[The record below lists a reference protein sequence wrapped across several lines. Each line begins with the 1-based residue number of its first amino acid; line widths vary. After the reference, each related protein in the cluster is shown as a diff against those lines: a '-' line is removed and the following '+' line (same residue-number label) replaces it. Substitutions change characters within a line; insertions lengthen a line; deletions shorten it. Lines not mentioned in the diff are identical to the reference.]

1 MGKKSKLIPV
11 PKKMRQFKTFFHPNV
26 KACFQTFSKTPGL
39 QKKSVHFTT
48 KWNTETKDKLV
59 SANLDQMEVSM
70 MINRGDGRGSKNV
83 TDIVAVF
90 VDCDDN
96 KMTKEKLLALPIPPQ
111 LIVETSPGNFHAYWL
126 IKDCD
131 VAQFK
136 PIQKALAISLG
147 ADLNVCD
154 ASRVM
159 RLPGTINWKRVEPFL
174 AKTVHIKKE
183 PKRIAIDH
191 FVKEMKLTIE
201 APNTVGKKANE
212 GSDGAS
218 TDAMLH
224 KEMTSDMCAKV
235 KTAITG
241 INADHRWLW
250 LRFGMAIHSADSTK
264 RGYDLWTEWSQKSAK
279 FDEPDQ
285 RKHWNAFKADGALN
299 IESLFWLANYEKSD
313 KNLVLDEMSVADL
326 FADSV
331 KHRLRYDRDNKAW
344 LHFSGVVWEADA
356 QAPLRI
362 ARNFI
367 EDLSQGE
374 VSNDSVKRF
383 RSNGGLKGIVAQAE
397 LLDDFHISAEAFDKA
412 PNLFAVKNGVL
423 DLTTRKF
430 RKARASDYLRRQAN
444 VEFDPEAK
452 CPHWIEF
459 LRSVLLGDKK
469 LHRYLR
475 RAMGYTMFGHANL
488 QIFFMIIGSGGN
500 GKGVL
505 MRTMQTMMGEYG
517 QSVAPNLLT
526 SAYSGNA
533 NGPSPALARL
543 YGARMVVCTELPT
556 GRKLDDAFIKQYA
569 GGDEIT
575 ARQTYGGI
583 FSFKPEGKLWI
594 STNEVPEISASDEA
608 MWRRIKPIPFNRKIR
623 GKDVDENLEKKFAEE
638 YPGILNWM
646 LNGATDFSANGLG
659 ECAAIKELEN
669 KLRKDAD
676 STLAWRSEYG
686 IEEEGAHTQ
695 ASVAY
700 DSYTNYMRTLRRKPL
715 SVAAFRASLVEKGFH
730 HKKGSQH
737 NYFEGFRLQA

>member
-1 MGKKSKLIPV
+1 MSKKSKLIPITNE
-11 PKKMRQFKTFFHPNV
+11 MRQFKKFIHPNV
-26 KACFQTFSKTPGL
+26 KACFQTFSKKSDL
-39 QKKSVHFTT
+39 KKKSDYFVASW
-48 KWNTETKDKLV
+48 KSETRDKLV
-59 SANLDQMEVSM
+59 TANLDQMEVSM

-83 TDIVAVF
+83 TDITAVF
-90 VDCDDN
+90 IDCDDN
-96 KMTKEKLLALPIPPQ
+96 KMTKEKLFTLPIPPQ

-126 IKDCD
+126 IKDCS
-131 VAQFK
+131 VSQFK
-136 PIQKALAISLG
+136 PMQKALAASLG

-154 ASRVM
+154 PSRVM
-159 RLPGTINWKRVEPFL
+159 RMPGTISWKRDKPFL
-174 AKTVHIKKE
+174 AQIIHIEKDSK
-183 PKRIAIDH
+183 PIAVGS
-191 FVKEMKLTIE
+191 FVKKMKLEIQV
-201 APNTVGKKANE
+201 PNTLSKKTNE
-212 GSDGAS
+212 DGDGAS
-218 TDAMLH
+218 TYVISP
-224 KEMTSDMCAKV
+224 KKMTSDMRAKV
-235 KTAITG
+235 KAAITG
-241 INADHRWLW
+241 INADNRWLW
-250 LRFGMAIHSADSTK
+250 FRFGMAIHSADCTN
-264 RGYDLWTEWSQKSAK
+264 RGYDLWTEWSQKSTK
-279 FDEPDQ
+279 FDEVDQ
-285 RKHWNAFKADGALN
+285 RKNWGAFKADGALN
-299 IESLFWLANYEKSD
+299 IKSLFWLANREKSD
-313 KNLVLDEMSVADL
+313 KNLALDEMSVADM

-344 LHFSGVVWEADA
+344 LYFSGVVWVNDA

-362 ARNFI
+362 ARDFI

-412 PNLFAVKNGVL
+412 PNLFAVKNGVI
-423 DLTTRKF
+423 DLITGKC
-430 RKARASDYLRRQAN
+430 RKAKANDYLRRQAN
-444 VEFDPEAK
+444 VEFDPDAK

-475 RAMGYTMFGHANL
+475 RTMGYTMFGHANL

-646 LNGATDFSANGLG
+646 LNGATDFSENGLG

-676 STLAWRSEYG
+676 SALAWRSEFC